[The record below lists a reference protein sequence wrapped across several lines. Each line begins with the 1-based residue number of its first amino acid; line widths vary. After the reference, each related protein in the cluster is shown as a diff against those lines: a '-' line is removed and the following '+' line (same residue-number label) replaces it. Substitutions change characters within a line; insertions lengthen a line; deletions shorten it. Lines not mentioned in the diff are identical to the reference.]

1 MRDWP
6 NELCSFFVG
15 EGRYSCP
22 MTNRL
27 KVRELLCVVRET
39 VTCISN
45 MDACC
50 VYWKNWK
57 EELRR
62 QVRFWLSEVGF
73 RRGRNWESRSRRL

>member
-1 MRDWP
+1 MPYDKQV
-6 NELCSFFVG
+6 EGKGIAMCG
-15 EGRYSCP
+15 EGDSDMHIQHLDVY
-22 MTNRL
+22 
-27 KVRELLCVVRET
+27 
-39 VTCISN
+39 
-45 MDACC
+45 C